1 MNTRQIRI
9 AISLAFT
16 VYMVLVCFN
25 NFTDYGSNFIFV
37 SKVAGM
43 EDVFSR
49 EHTGWRAI
57 QNSQIHHIMYITII
71 LAELAIAA
79 MLLMGSIRMIS
90 HYRSSAE
97 MFQSSKKLTITALA
111 SAMLV
116 FFIFFITIAGE
127 WFLMW
132 QSEQWNAQQTAF
144 SLSTIFLLALIF
156 MNQDEK

>member
-1 MNTRQIRI
+1 M
-9 AISLAFT
+9 L
-16 VYMVLVCFN
+16 LVSFN
-25 NFTDYGSNFIFV
+25 NITDYGSNFLFV

-57 QNSQIHHIMYITII
+57 SNSYLHHAMYLSII
-71 LAELAIAA
+71 VAELCIAI
-79 MLLMGSIRMIS
+79 LLLLGSVKMIRN
-90 HYRSSAE
+90 YNASAE
-97 MFQSSKKLTITALA
+97 TFHSSKKLTITGLA
-111 SAMLV
+111 SALLLFFV
-116 FFIFFITIAGE
+116 FFIIIAGE

-156 MNQDEK
+156 MTQNEN